1 MACFGSALLICS
13 RFTGTDTWGPGHLAC
28 QQFQAMKHLEH
39 PEEFSKLVDERL
51 QRQSVNQE
59 SLGIVCNV
67 VNLCID
73 PEPSRRPSM
82 TMIAAILEE
91 GIEASAA
98 TLMRDS
104 SLAWA
109 EAELAIS

>member
-1 MACFGSALLICS
+1 MNKPAKYCSLYRSLTEAL
-13 RFTGTDTWGPGHLAC
+13 GV
-28 QQFQAMKHLEH
+28 FQARKHLDQ
-39 PEEFSKLVDERL
+39 PEEFSKLADPKL
-51 QRQSVNQE
+51 QSVNQE

-73 PEPSRRPSM
+73 PEPWRRPSM
-82 TMIAAILEE
+82 SMIAAILEE
-91 GIEASAA
+91 GIDLSSA
-98 TLMRDS
+98 TLLRDS

>member
-1 MACFGSALLICS
+1 L
-13 RFTGTDTWGPGHLAC
+13 D
-28 QQFQAMKHLEH
+28 Q
-39 PEEFSKLVDERL
+39 PEEFSKLADPRL
-51 QRQSVNQE
+51 HSVNQE

-82 TMIAAILEE
+82 SMITAILEE

-98 TLMRDS
+98 TLLRDS

-109 EAELAIS
+109 EAELASS